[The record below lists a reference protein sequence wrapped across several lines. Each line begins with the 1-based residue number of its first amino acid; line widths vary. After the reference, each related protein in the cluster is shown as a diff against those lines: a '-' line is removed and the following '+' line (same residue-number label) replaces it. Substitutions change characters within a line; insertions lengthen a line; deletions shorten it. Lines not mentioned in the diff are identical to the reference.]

1 MPRRCTICHHAERE
15 AVDSAI
21 LTGESLRDI
30 ARRFAGVSKDAVAR
44 HKADHLAASMVAAAG
59 AAEVARADTLLDKI
73 RALESE
79 ARRIGQRA
87 HAAGDLKTAL
97 AAIRELTRIAEL
109 QAKLIGELSDAPTVN
124 VTLATDWI
132 AIRSNL
138 LLALAPFPDA
148 RLAVVSALGTEA
160 SDA

>member
-1 MPRRCTICHHAERE
+1 MPRQCTICRHAKRD
-15 AVDSAI
+15 AVDAAI
-21 LTGESLRDI
+21 LAGESFREI
-30 ARRFAGVSKDAVAR
+30 ARRVAGISKDAVAR
-44 HKADHLAASMVAAAG
+44 HKAEHLPASMVAATG
-59 AAEVARADTLLDKI
+59 AAEVARADTLLDKV

-124 VTLATDWI
+124 VTLASDWV
-132 AIRSNL
+132 AIRSKL